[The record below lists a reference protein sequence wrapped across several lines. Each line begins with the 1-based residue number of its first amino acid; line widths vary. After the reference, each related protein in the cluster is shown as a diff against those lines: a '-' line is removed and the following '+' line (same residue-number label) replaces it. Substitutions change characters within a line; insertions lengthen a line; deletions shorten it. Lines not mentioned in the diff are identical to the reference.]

1 MNEIMLASSLL
12 ATTVATLFGY
22 VSSTASLTS
31 MKLSIRHAVYSLIGR
46 DTPASRR
53 LASRATKGWT
63 AVEQL
68 VLYST

>member
-31 MKLSIRHAVYSLIGR
+31 MKLSICPRSLFIIGR
-46 DTPASRR
+46 GMPCSHR
-53 LASRATKGWT
+53 L
-63 AVEQL
+63 QH
-68 VLYST
+68 YSEHCTVGL